1 MASSDGVSTFNRRMI
16 VAMIVAAMALLG
28 IGGGT
33 GVAGADDPDS
43 TTTTTEAITTTTE
56 APTTTTTAAPTTT
69 TTTVAPTTTRPP
81 APTTTRPPVP
91 PTTQPP
97 PKPDTRGLPANSG
110 TGRRVVYSVKQ
121 QRVWWVE
128 GDGRVVAAY
137 PVSGKANT
145 PKTGTYHVF
154 SKSVTTTS
162 MNGKA
167 RMNHM
172 VRFAWGRTAAIGFHS
187 IPVDG
192 RGRPLQ
198 TEAELGQYRSAGCV
212 RQANDYAA
220 MLYLWAPVGT
230 KVVVV
235 K

>member
-1 MASSDGVSTFNRRMI
+1 MGSSGSRVGFNRRVL
-16 VAMIVAAMALLG
+16 VAVAAAALALLG
-28 IGGGT
+28 TGQGL
-33 GVAGADDPDS
+33 GVAGADEPP
-43 TTTTTEAITTTTE
+43 TTTVPD
-56 APTTTTTAAPTTT
+56 PTTTTTLPPTTT
-69 TTTVAPTTTRPP
+69 TTLPPTTTTTRPP
-81 APTTTRPPVP
+81 TTTTTRPPSP
-91 PTTQPP
+91 PTTKPP
-97 PKPDTRGLPANSG
+97 APKPDMRGLPANSG
-110 TGRRVVYSVKQ
+110 TGRRIVYSVGQ

-128 GDGRVVAAY
+128 SDGRVVAAY

-145 PKTGTYHVF
+145 PARGTYYVF

-212 RQANDYAA
+212 RQRNDIAA

>member
-1 MASSDGVSTFNRRMI
+1 MERTSRITTFNKRVV
-16 VAMIVAAMALLG
+16 VAVAVGALALLG
-28 IGGGT
+28 MGEGF
-33 GVAGADDPDS
+33 GVAGADDPVPTTVTTTTTSS
-43 TTTTTEAITTTTE
+43 TTTTTRPPTTTTIK
-56 APTTTTTAAPTTT
+56 PTTTTTRPPTTT
-69 TTTVAPTTTRPP
+69 TTIKP
-81 APTTTRPPVP
+81 AP
-91 PTTQPP
+91 
-97 PKPDTRGLPANSG
+97 KPNTRGLPANSG
-110 TGRRVVYSVKQ
+110 SGRRIVYSVKQ

-128 GDGRVVAAY
+128 SDGQVVAAY
-137 PVSGKANT
+137 PVSGKADT
-145 PKTGTYHVF
+145 PKRGTYHVF
-154 SKSVTTTS
+154 SKSLTTTS

-198 TEAELGQYRSAGCV
+198 TVAELGQYRSAGCV
-212 RQANDYAA
+212 RQRNDHAA
-220 MLYLWAPVGT
+220 WLYKWAPVGT